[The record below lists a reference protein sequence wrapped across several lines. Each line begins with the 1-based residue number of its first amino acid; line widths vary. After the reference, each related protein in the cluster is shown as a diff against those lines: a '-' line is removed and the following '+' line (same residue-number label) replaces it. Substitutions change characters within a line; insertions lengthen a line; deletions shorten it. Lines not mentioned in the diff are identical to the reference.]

1 MYPDIAISAAPLVLT
16 VLACLAAALA
26 ILAIS
31 LVRDAIS
38 PRASNTESAQPV
50 ALPKP
55 PPGNQPGQRL
65 LEQWKAFA
73 QRNNCCVFS

>member
-31 LVRDAIS
+31 LVRNAIS
-38 PRASNTESAQPV
+38 QRASNTETAQRV
-50 ALPKP
+50 ALPKLP
-55 PPGNQPGQRL
+55 TGNPPGQRL
-65 LEQWKAFA
+65 PGQWKAFA
-73 QRNNCCVFS
+73 HQNNCCIFS

>member
-31 LVRDAIS
+31 LVRNTIS
-38 PRASNTESAQPV
+38 LRASHTESAQPV
-50 ALPKP
+50 ALPNL
-55 PPGNQPGQRL
+55 PPGNQHGRRIPG
-65 LEQWKAFA
+65 QWKAFA
-73 QRNNCCVFS
+73 QQNNCCIFS

>member
-31 LVRDAIS
+31 LVRNAIS
-38 PRASNTESAQPV
+38 QRASHTESAQPV